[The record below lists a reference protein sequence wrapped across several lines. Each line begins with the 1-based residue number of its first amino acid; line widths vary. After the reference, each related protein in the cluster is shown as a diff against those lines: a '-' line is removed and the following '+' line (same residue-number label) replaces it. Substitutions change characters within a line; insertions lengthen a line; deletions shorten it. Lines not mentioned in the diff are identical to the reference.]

1 MTTPRWFYPA
11 LVALLLVA
19 DTAVL
24 VALITLAR

>member
-19 DTAVL
+19 DAAVL
-24 VALITLAR
+24 VALVSIVR